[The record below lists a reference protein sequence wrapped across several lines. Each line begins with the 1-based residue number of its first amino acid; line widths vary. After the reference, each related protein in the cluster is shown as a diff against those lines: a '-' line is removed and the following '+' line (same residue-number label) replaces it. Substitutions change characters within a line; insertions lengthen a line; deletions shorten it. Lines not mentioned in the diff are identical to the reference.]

1 MHRVL
6 FANGVRLARAGDL
19 ANATPQIATAY
30 LLDSRCNIFAP
41 VLPDDIDAESKNF
54 ILDGELL
61 LNLIHHDTT
70 SFGCDI
76 LHIILALHLGSV
88 RGVDINGSVA
98 GGQEF
103 IAIAMVRIDK
113 LITYLENHPDVEDPN
128 CIIMGGCLTRKV
140 LLYEKGTLRMGLGD
154 FKNAMK
160 DLSKALEID
169 EFYTKAREARACTWF
184 GQNMKDDSTIHSE
197 FIRILSENHVDNRGN
212 EVAFAFLA
220 TSTLGNSSLGTY
232 RDAKSWHDKMLDAA
246 KRRDELYGKRRQDEL
261 PPIVQSAKR
270 KFREYGNLD
279 FTDTIAGVERVTMGS
294 SKTKRSCLNCG
305 STESSEG
312 GLSKCAV
319 CKSAFYCSR
328 KCQVKVRVSC
338 LCSISVQCSLQHIH
352 YSPLPNR
359 IGRSTRRCAQ
369 F

>member
-220 TSTLGNSSLGTY
+220 TSTLGNSPWEPIEMPNHGMIRCWMQRRGEMNST
-232 RDAKSWHDKMLDAA
+232 ASADKMSFH
-246 KRRDELYGKRRQDEL
+246 Q
-261 PPIVQSAKR
+261 
-270 KFREYGNLD
+270 
-279 FTDTIAGVERVTMGS
+279 
-294 SKTKRSCLNCG
+294 
-305 STESSEG
+305 
-312 GLSKCAV
+312 LS
-319 CKSAFYCSR
+319 
-328 KCQVKVRVSC
+328 
-338 LCSISVQCSLQHIH
+338 SLQRGSFESMAIWI
-352 YSPLPNR
+352 LR
-359 IGRSTRRCAQ
+359 IQSQ
-369 F
+369 VSKE